1 MSERRYLYLDLDLC
15 IGCRSCESACRSY
28 FENER
33 RITINEIKPGVILSH
48 ACKHCEEPLCLAA
61 CPFGVI
67 RRDEER
73 NIVFQASFHCVG
85 CKSCA
90 LACPFGV
97 IEDSLLNHV
106 TQKCNL
112 CYQNEQGPRC
122 ANSCVTGALKFI
134 TEKEIEKVKVGVR
147 YLSRS
152 PYWRR
157 V

>member
-1 MSERRYLYLDLDLC
+1 MDERRYLVLDLDLC

-28 FENER
+28 FENEKR
-33 RITINEIKPGVILSH
+33 LTVNEIKPYVTLPQ

-67 RRDEER
+67 KRDEEKG
-73 NIVFQASFHCVG
+73 IVFQASFHCVG

-97 IEDSLLNHV
+97 IENNLSFHV

-112 CYQNEQGPRC
+112 CYENEKGPRC
-122 ANSCVTGALKFI
+122 ALSCATGALKFI
-134 TEKEIEKVKVGVR
+134 KESELEKVKVGVR
-147 YLSRS
+147 FISRS